1 MYVSYIGSWDDTAKG
16 KETAIAQFNQGVDI
30 IFPAAEQ
37 AGLGCVDAAVDM
49 GKYIIGVDSDQSM
62 LFAGSDEKKAN
73 TILTSV
79 LKNVGESLFRTA
91 QLQQEDKVP
100 YGKTESLG
108 LKEKGSCLAENSY
121 YEKNVPEDI
130 RKKVD
135 EAAQEVADGKKEVP
149 TALGDVDQKKI
160 DELIQSVAP

>member
-1 MYVSYIGSWDDTAKG
+1 
-16 KETAIAQFNQGVDI
+16 
-30 IFPAAEQ
+30 
-37 AGLGCVDAAVDM
+37 
-49 GKYIIGVDSDQSM
+49 M

>member
-1 MYVSYIGSWDDTAKG
+1 M
-16 KETAIAQFNQGVDI
+16 
-30 IFPAAEQ
+30 
-37 AGLGCVDAAVDM
+37 
-49 GKYIIGVDSDQSM
+49 
-62 LFAGSDEKKAN
+62 
-73 TILTSV
+73 
-79 LKNVGESLFRTA
+79 
-91 QLQQEDKVP
+91 
-100 YGKTESLG
+100 
-108 LKEKGSCLAENSY
+108 AENSY